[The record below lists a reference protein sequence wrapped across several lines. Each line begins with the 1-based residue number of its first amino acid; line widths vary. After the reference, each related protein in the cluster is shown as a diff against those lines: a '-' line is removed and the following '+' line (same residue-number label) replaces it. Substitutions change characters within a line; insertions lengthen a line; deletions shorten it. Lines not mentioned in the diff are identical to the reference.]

1 MAVFLSVK
9 ELLSGAESAGL
20 ELWEYVLRA
29 SADETGIST
38 EHSWE
43 QMASRLE
50 AMKKADASYDAGMRS
65 HSGLTG
71 GDGAKMDAYA
81 IRQALQAFRRR
92 AYKGAVCCIRLRRG
106 DSTARLD
113 IRGGSGLPSGDRH
126 GGGNG
131 RGGARLPPRRQRR
144 ADGKR
149 GGNGAQEHDGL
160 SM

>member
-38 EHSWE
+38 ERSWA
-43 QMASRLE
+43 QMAARLE

-81 IRQALQAFRRR
+81 AN
-92 AYKGAVCCIRLRRG
+92 
-106 DSTARLD
+106 
-113 IRGGSGLPSGDRH
+113 
-126 GGGNG
+126 GGGICGEFIDGILAAALRMGECNACMHCIVAAPTAG
-131 RGGARLPPRRQRR
+131 HAEFCRRYCCHTAVVMTFPTTRL
-144 ADGKR
+144 
-149 GGNGAQEHDGL
+149 
-160 SM
+160 

>member
-38 EHSWE
+38 EHSWA
-43 QMASRLE
+43 QMAARLE
-50 AMKKADASYDAGMRS
+50 AMKKADASYGAGMRS

-81 IRQALQAFRRR
+81 ASGVGICGEFIDGILAAALRM
-92 AYKGAVCCIRLRRG
+92 G
-106 DSTARLD
+106 
-113 IRGGSGLPSGDRH
+113 
-126 GGGNG
+126 
-131 RGGARLPPRRQRR
+131 
-144 ADGKR
+144 
-149 GGNGAQEHDGL
+149 E
-160 SM
+160 

>member
-38 EHSWE
+38 EHSWA
-43 QMASRLE
+43 QMAARLE

-71 GDGAKMDAYA
+71 GDGAKMSS
-81 IRQALQAFRRR
+81 LTAFLPRRC
-92 AYKGAVCCIRLRRG
+92 AWASATPACTASSPRLRRVHAEFCRRYCCRMVG
-106 DSTARLD
+106 AMNFPTTRL
-113 IRGGSGLPSGDRH
+113 
-126 GGGNG
+126 
-131 RGGARLPPRRQRR
+131 
-144 ADGKR
+144 
-149 GGNGAQEHDGL
+149 
-160 SM
+160 